1 MGMIRG
7 KGFVDALK
15 LMFDAASPKKMWT
28 HKHNDGRLS
37 IFALANSFAK
47 ALAGIPNSESLAI
60 VCDIVLP
67 AWDGE
72 DTDKPMTLL
81 NHASFYMKRQED
93 FYDCKKLKSES
104 TAESVIKGNARE
116 LNTKLWAHFQND
128 LVREGFHDMVF
139 GVNEHCWHKKSKIKN
154 WYYRPTKI
162 WDAYNEHDIFKSVTR
177 MFDLMCDL

>member
-1 MGMIRG
+1 MIRG

-67 AWDGE
+67 AWDGA

-81 NHASFYMKRQED
+81 NHASFYMKGCDFISLKKVVVHCGGPHATERSLAMMAQTQAALCSRQCMPACLHRRATMILAAASACADE
-93 FYDCKKLKSES
+93 
-104 TAESVIKGNARE
+104 
-116 LNTKLWAHFQND
+116 
-128 LVREGFHDMVF
+128 M
-139 GVNEHCWHKKSKIKN
+139 
-154 WYYRPTKI
+154 
-162 WDAYNEHDIFKSVTR
+162 
-177 MFDLMCDL
+177 